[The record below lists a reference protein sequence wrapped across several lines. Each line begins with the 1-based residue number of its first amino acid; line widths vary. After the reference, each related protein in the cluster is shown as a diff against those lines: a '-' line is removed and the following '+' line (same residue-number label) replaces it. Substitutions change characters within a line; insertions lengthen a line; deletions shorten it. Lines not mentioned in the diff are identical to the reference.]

1 MRRRHLLA
9 AAIGFSGC
17 VFATACLSPTLPLPP
32 PEAPDSIA
40 MSQPGLWDVR
50 GSCTPGARVLI
61 TLEDGTIT
69 GREDTDNDGRYFIQ
83 IQAELC
89 EGAEV
94 TEVVGGKASDAT
106 FFVVEPVTN
115 GMGDDSCPE

>member
-1 MRRRHLLA
+1 MSLSA
-9 AAIGFSGC
+9 G
-17 VFATACLSPTLPLPP
+17 VFAAACLSPTLPLPP

-40 MSQPGLWDVR
+40 MSQELGMWDIR

-61 TLEDGTIT
+61 TNPRTGVIT

-83 IQAELC
+83 IDADLC
-89 EGAEV
+89 DNAEV
-94 TEVVGGKASDAT
+94 SEVVGGKTSDST

-115 GMGDDSCPE
+115 GMGDDSCPQ